1 MNYVILRRIGG
12 FYNTFDNDAIV
23 LSYLCNYKVKNGKCG
38 FPISAIDKV
47 INILDNNKVN
57 YIIKEKGI
65 DKIKKNFNNGNK
77 YNKILIKGKEKYDI
91 NFRIDNIINVLS
103 NLSYDKLDNLIDI
116 ITDYINEE

>member
-1 MNYVILRRIGG
+1 MKYVILRKMGG
-12 FYNTFDNDAIV
+12 FYNSFDNDAIII
-23 LSYLCNYKVKNGKCG
+23 SYLCDYKVKNSKTG

-47 INILDNNKVN
+47 TNILDDNKVN

-91 NFRIDNIINVLS
+91 DFRIDNIINDLS
-103 NLSYDKLDNLIDI
+103 NLSSDKLDKLIDI
-116 ITDYINEE
+116 IEDYINE

>member
-12 FYNTFDNDAIV
+12 FYNSFDNDAIV
-23 LSYLCNYKVKNGKCG
+23 LSYLCDYKVKNGKTG

-47 INILDNNKVN
+47 INILEDNKVN

-91 NFRIDNIINVLS
+91 NFRID
-103 NLSYDKLDNLIDI
+103 KLIDVI
-116 ITDYINEE
+116 EDYINEE